1 MTEGLSGNPGASEAE
16 SGRRS
21 GKAEI
26 GPDTGVVS
34 GPISNAAGRRA
45 GPPQPPRGFP
55 TVSEGVP
62 RRDREATAEPAA
74 GGGRARS
81 SDATR
86 AAILRAAR
94 DRFAADGYDRA
105 TIRAIAADAR
115 IDPSMVMRYY
125 GSKEGLF
132 AAAAEFDLR
141 LPDLSGVP
149 ADRLGEALVS
159 YFFTRWE
166 GDTTLP
172 ALLRTASTNPS
183 GAERVRQIFATQL
196 GTAVAR
202 VVADPAEAPRRAG
215 LVASQLLGVALT
227 RYVLRLPPM
236 VDIPPADLITWLTP
250 TIQHYLRT
258 PDPTPPPS

>member
-1 MTEGLSGNPGASEAE
+1 MTEGVPE
-16 SGRRS
+16 
-21 GKAEI
+21 
-26 GPDTGVVS
+26 
-34 GPISNAAGRRA
+34 RA
-45 GPPQPPRGFP
+45 QQP
-55 TVSEGVP
+55 V
-62 RRDREATAEPAA
+62 AEPAA
-74 GGGRARS
+74 DGGRRDDAGPAASGAGRRSTASGGGGRSPETPPGGGRRSPETPPGGGRRS
-81 SDATR
+81 SEATR

-125 GSKEGLF
+125 GSKENLF
-132 AAAAEFDLR
+132 ATAAEFDLR

-149 ADRLGEALVS
+149 ADRLGTALVS

-166 GDTTLP
+166 GDSTLP

-183 GAERVRQIFATQL
+183 GAERVRAIFATQL
-196 GTAVAR
+196 GVAVGR
-202 VVADPAEAPRRAG
+202 VVADPDEAPRRAG

-236 VDIPPADLITWLTP
+236 VDISPTELITWLAP
-250 TIQHYLRT
+250 TIQRYLRA
-258 PDPTPPPS
+258 PAPR

>member
-1 MTEGLSGNPGASEAE
+1 MTEGVPE
-16 SGRRS
+16 
-21 GKAEI
+21 
-26 GPDTGVVS
+26 
-34 GPISNAAGRRA
+34 RA
-45 GPPQPPRGFP
+45 QQP
-55 TVSEGVP
+55 V
-62 RRDREATAEPAA
+62 AEPAA
-74 GGGRARS
+74 DGGRRDDAGPAASGAGRRSAASGGGGRSPETPSGGGRRNS
-81 SDATR
+81 ETTR

-125 GSKEGLF
+125 GSKENLF
-132 AAAAEFDLR
+132 ATAAEFDLR

-149 ADRLGEALVS
+149 ADRLGTALTS

-166 GDTTLP
+166 GDSTLP

-183 GAERVRQIFATQL
+183 GAERVRAIFTTQL
-196 GTAVAR
+196 GVAVGR
-202 VVADPAEAPRRAG
+202 VVADPDEAPRRAG

-236 VDIPPADLITWLTP
+236 VDISPAELINWLAP
-250 TIQHYLRT
+250 TIQRYLRG
-258 PDPTPPPS
+258 PDPR

>member
-1 MTEGLSGNPGASEAE
+1 MTEGVPQAAQE
-16 SGRRS
+16 
-21 GKAEI
+21 
-26 GPDTGVVS
+26 P
-34 GPISNAAGRRA
+34 AAG
-45 GPPQPPRGFP
+45 
-55 TVSEGVP
+55 S
-62 RRDREATAEPAA
+62 AA

-149 ADRLGEALVS
+149 HDRLGEALAS

-172 ALLRTASTNPS
+172 ALLRTASTNPG

-196 GTAVAR
+196 GAAVAR
-202 VVADPAEAPRRAG
+202 LVADPAEAPRRAG

-236 VDIPPADLITWLTP
+236 V
-250 TIQHYLRT
+250 
-258 PDPTPPPS
+258 

>member
-1 MTEGLSGNPGASEAE
+1 MTEDG
-16 SGRRS
+16 GRR
-21 GKAEI
+21 G
-26 GPDTGVVS
+26 
-34 GPISNAAGRRA
+34 AG
-45 GPPQPPRGFP
+45 
-55 TVSEGVP
+55 
-62 RRDREATAEPAA
+62 PAA
-74 GGGRARS
+74 GGGRRS
-81 SDATR
+81 AEATR

-125 GSKEGLF
+125 GSKENLF
-132 AAAAEFDLR
+132 ATAAEFDLR

-149 ADRLGEALVS
+149 ADRLGRELVS

-166 GDTTLP
+166 GDATLP

-183 GAERVRQIFATQL
+183 GAERVRAIFTTQL
-196 GTAVAR
+196 GVAVGR
-202 VVADPAEAPRRAG
+202 VVADPTEAPRRAG

-236 VDIPPADLITWLTP
+236 VDISPADLITWLAP
-250 TIQHYLRT
+250 TIHRYLT
-258 PDPTPPPS
+258 DPDPASH